1 MAWDQVYKDFTVNAN
16 FKTALMRH
24 EVEIRRNAI
33 IKETADTLIKV
44 SIVLF
49 NANNLSFNLSD

>member
-44 SIVLF
+44 
-49 NANNLSFNLSD
+49 